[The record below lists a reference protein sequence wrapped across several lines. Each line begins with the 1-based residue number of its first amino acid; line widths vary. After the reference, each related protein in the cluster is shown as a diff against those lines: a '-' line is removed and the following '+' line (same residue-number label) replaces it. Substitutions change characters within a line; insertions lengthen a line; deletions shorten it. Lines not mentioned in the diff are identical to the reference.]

1 MTDVYA
7 PPPTADLDDDPGPG
21 RSTLLLV
28 LGLVAALL
36 LVVGVVA
43 AIGGKDD
50 SDKKVDAAALL
61 SGAPDAVREAGSARI
76 SMSMSMKASGVSIDV
91 RGDGV
96 TDFTNGK
103 GSFTMSILGI
113 DLETVSDGTTT
124 YIHVPDGGKL
134 PGATKPW
141 VSVPNAGMSAGGGSF
156 SGLQSAT
163 GMLDALRGIG
173 GTIRT
178 IGDEKVNGVGTTHYN
193 VVVRLADAIAAAPE
207 SQRAQ
212 AKEALDQL
220 DQLGASEMPVD
231 VWITDDGI
239 PVRQVMTFDGASGVS
254 ALAGLKMKVTVDLSD
269 FGAPVKVDIP
279 PADQVQQID
288 PAQLGSLFGGPGG
301 LPGAGAPAS

>member
-1 MTDVYA
+1 VTDVYA
-7 PPPTADLDDDPGPG
+7 PPPIEDRDDDEGPG

-43 AIGGKDD
+43 AAGGKDD
-50 SDKKVDAAALL
+50 KDKNVDAAALL
-61 SGAPDAVREAGSARI
+61 LGAPDAVREAGSARL
-76 SMSMSMKASGVSIDV
+76 SMSMSMKASGVSIDL

-96 TDFTNGK
+96 TEFATGK
-103 GSFTMSILGI
+103 GSFTMSVLGI
-113 DLETVSDGTTT
+113 DMEMVSDGTTT

-141 VSVPNAGMSAGGGSF
+141 VSVPNEAMKAGGSF

-178 IGDEKVNGVGTTHYN
+178 IGDEQINGVDTTHYN

-207 SQRAQ
+207 AQRAQ
-212 AKEALDQL
+212 AQAALEQL
-220 DQLGASEMPVD
+220 DELGASEMPVD

-239 PVRQVMTFDGASGVS
+239 PVRQVMTFDGSSGVS
-254 ALAGLKMKVTVDLSD
+254 ALAGLKMKMTIDLSD
-269 FGAPVKVDIP
+269 FGAPVNVDVP
-279 PADQVQQID
+279 PADQVQAID
-288 PAQLGSLFGGPGG
+288 PAELGSLFGGPGG
-301 LPGAGAPAS
+301 LPAA